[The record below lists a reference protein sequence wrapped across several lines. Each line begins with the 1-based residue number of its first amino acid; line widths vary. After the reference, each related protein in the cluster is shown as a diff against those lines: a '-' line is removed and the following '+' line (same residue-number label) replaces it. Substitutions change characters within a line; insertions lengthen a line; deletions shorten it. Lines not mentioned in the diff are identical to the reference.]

1 MKLEVSECTW
11 FLKENIV
18 LCVCKLQAPLSS
30 LILLCVVPF
39 FEPVLSLPWQ
49 LSFEALVR
57 FYSVLLGAALLW
69 EGGGGGGGRY
79 ILDYLDHETLWAL
92 HTVYCTLL
100 FPGP

>member
-1 MKLEVSECTW
+1 MKKW
-11 FLKENIV
+11 KFGFLKENVV

-57 FYSVLLGAALLW
+57 FCLVLLGTAHSPIHG
-69 EGGGGGGGRY
+69 E
-79 ILDYLDHETLWAL
+79 LDYLDHETLWAL
-92 HTVYCTLL
+92 HTIYLTLL
-100 FPGP
+100 FPGPYIPH